1 MSLGFTVM
9 GKVYASSAMVAPALI
24 QIFNTYT
31 VLMNLD
37 HHRNRSSWDSVLVI
51 SHLWQMS
58 GVPWATRVIALE
70 FARGSNSLAH
80 AVFSASYSIN
90 HNYYAFA
97 MIA

>member
-58 GVPWATRVIALE
+58 WATRVIALE